1 MISIIT
7 VCYNAED
14 TIEAT
19 ILSVLENSFFDF
31 ELIIIDGASNDNTIN
46 IINKYIS
53 YIKVFISERDLGIYD
68 AMNKGL
74 SLANGDWIYFL
85 NSGDLLDKNFSPS
98 LNEFQSYSIIAF
110 ACDYIY
116 DGLMVSYLPREM
128 SLGRMPASHQA
139 LLIKRNVI
147 VNYTF
152 NLKFKVAADFD
163 QIVRILSNVK
173 NRLLLV
179 NSKIAIIDGNG
190 FSTNNT
196 NRYLFEYY
204 LIIKDRWG
212 NSNAIFWIMKKI
224 VSSSINNI
232 IKYFLGSSTINKL
245 RKIKENYNF

>member
-7 VCYNAED
+7 VCFNAEN

-19 ILSVLENSFFDF
+19 ILSVLESSLSDF
-31 ELIIIDGASNDNTIN
+31 ELVIVDGGSNDNTIN
-46 IINKYIS
+46 IINNYIS
-53 YIKVFISERDLGIYD
+53 YISVFKSERDLGIYD

-74 SLANGDWIYFL
+74 KLANGDWIYFL

-98 LNEFQSYSIIAF
+98 LNKFQSYSIIAF
-110 ACDYIY
+110 ACEYVY
-116 DGLMVSYLPREM
+116 DGYTVNYLPREL

-139 LLIKRNVI
+139 LLIKREVI

-173 NRLLLV
+173 NKMFLT

-196 NRYLFEYY
+196 NRYLLEYF
-204 LIIKDRWG
+204 LIIKDNWG
-212 NSNAIFWIMKKI
+212 NSNALLWIVKKI
-224 VSSSINNI
+224 VSSSINKGV
-232 IKYFLGSSTINKL
+232 KYFLGANSTNKL
-245 RKIKENYNF
+245 RKIKEKYNF